1 MNPPNQHSNADPKYP
16 SAKQIEFEI
25 ELDPSWTLKQ
35 FSQKVKE
42 DIMRS
47 QLAVKDQ
54 GVIDR
59 LLFYNADRVGGSNG
73 QPVVHNIYNEL
84 TNLTTPLGD

>member
-1 MNPPNQHSNADPKYP
+1 
-16 SAKQIEFEI
+16 
-25 ELDPSWTLKQ
+25 
-35 FSQKVKE
+35 
-42 DIMRS
+42 MRS

-73 QPVVHNIYNEL
+73 
-84 TNLTTPLGD
+84 

>member
-47 QLAVKDQ
+47 QLAVKD
-54 GVIDR
+54 
-59 LLFYNADRVGGSNG
+59 
-73 QPVVHNIYNEL
+73 
-84 TNLTTPLGD
+84 